1 MCLSATLALANICLH
16 AANGPLVIA
25 AGALGPLFKLL
36 KSQSVEVQTQA
47 MCVTGPLAS
56 HSRNL
61 LALFTAGTVDA
72 LVPLLRR
79 RSTPQVVQLY
89 ALEVLVNLTAGVAVS
104 RAAVFAAGALPCV
117 MDQLHSA
124 CKDCQDKAAALLAN
138 LACGWSEAPGDQVCV
153 AAAAGAIKPLIKL
166 IASDRDAAQM
176 SAASALGSLAFNAG
190 KKALLGSAGAIAPLV
205 RLLQSQSVKV
215 QELAA
220 RALLGLAYQG
230 DTQARAIAAAGS
242 IILLVQLLRSD
253 STGVQDQAVMVLSS
267 LAAAGS
273 PQDIITML
281 KAGALPL
288 LVKLEGNADSEAAV
302 QSSATYLLLL

>member
-1 MCLSATLALANICLH
+1 MC
-16 AANGPLVIA
+16 
-25 AGALGPLFKLL
+25 
-36 KSQSVEVQTQA
+36 
-47 MCVTGPLAS
+47 PLAS

-89 ALEVLVNLTAGVAVS
+89 ALEVLVSLTAGVAAS
-104 RAAVFAAGALPCV
+104 RAAVFAAGDFPGI
-117 MDQLHSA
+117 MDQLHSG

-138 LACGWSEAPGDQVCV
+138 LTCDGSEDPRNQVCV
-153 AAAAGAIKPLIKL
+153 AAAAGVISPLVGML
-166 IASDRDAAQM
+166 ASDREAAQM
-176 SAASALGSLAFNAG
+176 SAASALGNLLFIAE
-190 KKALLGSAGAIAPLV
+190 KEALPGSAGAIAPLV
-205 RLLQSQSVKV
+205 RLLQSQSMKV

-220 RALLGLAYQG
+220 RALLGLAHQS
-230 DTQARAIAAAGS
+230 DAQARDITAAGS
-242 IILLVQLLRSD
+242 IPHLVQLLRSN
-253 STGVQDQAVMVLSS
+253 STGVQDHAVMVLSC
-267 LAAAGS
+267 LAATGS
-273 PQDIITML
+273 RQDIITMR